1 MITLTCIVEDRANP
15 PFRHEHGIAF
25 WIETPDGRVL
35 FDTGGSGEVLLHNL
49 RRLDLD
55 PATLDAIALSHGHDD
70 HIGGLPALLPL
81 LRPGILLYAHPTL
94 FRHRYSDHGHGPE
107 DVGPSLTAEQLGACM
122 ALRLSAEPQEIL
134 PGLWTTGEITARPHP
149 EGRTARHTVI
159 ENGQHV
165 PDPYQDDLS
174 LVFETPEGLF
184 LLCGCCHAGLL
195 NTLAHVRRHGDA
207 PLVGLGGGV
216 HLLSARPEMRRETIA
231 MVKSL
236 ETVERVWLGHC
247 SGKTFMAE
255 MAAAMGSR
263 FHPCLTGTQ
272 IRLASLAR

>member
-1 MITLTCIVEDRANP
+1 MITLTCIVEDRDNP

-49 RRLDLD
+49 HRLDLD
-55 PATLDAIALSHGHDD
+55 PATLDAIALSHAHND
-70 HIGGLPALLPL
+70 HTGGLPALLPL
-81 LRPGILLYAHPTL
+81 LRPDIPLYANPTL
-94 FRHRYSDHGHGPE
+94 FRRRYSDHGHGPE
-107 DVGPSLTAEQLGACM
+107 DVGPSLTAKQLEGRV
-122 ALRLSAEPQEIL
+122 ALRLNAEPQEIL

-149 EGRTARHTVI
+149 EGRSARHTVI
-159 ENGQHV
+159 ENERHV

-174 LVFETPEGLF
+174 LVLETPEGFF

-195 NTLAHVRRHGDA
+195 NTLAHVRKHWDG
-207 PLVGLGGGV
+207 PIVGLGGGT
-216 HLLSARPEMRRETIA
+216 HLTGASSAVLHETVA
-231 MVKSL
+231 AVKSL
-236 ETVERVWLGHC
+236 ETVEHVWLGHC

-263 FHPCLTGTQ
+263 FHRCLAGSQ
-272 IRLASLAR
+272 IRL